1 MWSRRA
7 DSNRLPAD
15 YESAALP
22 SELRR
27 HSKKTTTLFMDQNQE
42 KISPGR
48 LIDIISVG
56 NGNID
61 CIGLSGSEQ
70 AYFVSRLYKAHRGT
84 VVVIVPST
92 KDAERYLEDLKFFLG
107 KDNPS
112 PVYFPPYNILPFQ
125 QLSYHSETAARRI
138 RSLYRLIVEDFPR
151 IVVTTIAALLQ
162 RIIPKQ
168 ELSDYVELIM
178 AGEEIHRDLLVEKLV
193 SGGYVPSAIAEEPG
207 DFCVR
212 GGILDVFSP
221 LYPDPLRIE
230 LYGDTVESLRFF
242 SAANQRT
249 IKNIQ
254 EAVILP
260 ARETVLK
267 VQCIDQIIGRIRG
280 QASRLDLPS
289 TKIRSLIDRVRHEGV
304 FPGIE
309 GLIPLIYP
317 ELHTFFDYASK
328 DALFILAE
336 PDELEKA
343 ANHTREQAA
352 DCFVSACNDSR
363 LCVEPER
370 LYLTW
375 SDAKKILEHK
385 KLLTVKPL
393 SVSKGFFDNGQPSR
407 AFNFTVK
414 DNMGISLTLKRPRE
428 KALFSPLADWINDQ
442 KESGCAT
449 LLVCKTGAQAD
460 RLKSLLLPYG
470 IHLKFIEFFSE
481 VKLGEHRV
489 YACMGQVSSG
499 FVWPA
504 ESLSIITDYE
514 IFGSTHRRRRK
525 QMQKVHTELLA
536 FEDLK
541 KGNLVVHIEHG
552 IGQYNGLVNLKLNG
566 SGNDFLLIVYKDGDK
581 LYVPVDRMSMVQKY
595 IGVDSIEP
603 VLDKMG
609 GKSWDRIKARVK
621 KSAEKI
627 AGELLKLYAE
637 RKIKHGHAFREVDAD
652 FFDFE
657 DGFPFEETS
666 DQLVAIEHVLD
677 DMKSPVP
684 MDRLVCG
691 DVGYGKTEVA
701 LRASLLA
708 VSDGKQVAVL
718 VPTTVLAEQ
727 HFSTFSDRFE
737 RYPVNVACLNRF
749 RSMHE
754 QRKIISD
761 LKSGKIDIVIGT
773 HRLLQKDV
781 AFKDLGLL
789 VLDEEQRFGVK
800 HKEKLKKIRSTM
812 DVLALTATPIP
823 RTLHLSLMGVRDI
836 SVISTPP
843 EHRKSIITYISE
855 MDDSVI
861 SEAILNELNRNG
873 QIFFVHNNIHSI
885 WAMAKHLQK
894 LVPQVRLDVAHGR
907 LDDDKLEQVML
918 GFMNKEIDL
927 LVCTSIIES
936 GLDISSANT
945 ILINRADRF
954 GLAQIYQLRGRVGR
968 LDEQAYAYLFIPS
981 ESTLSKDAKKR
992 LKVLM
997 EHSDL
1002 GSGFQIAMSDLQIRG
1017 GGTILGASQSGHI
1030 AAVGYDMFLKL
1041 MENSMAA
1048 VKGEKIR
1055 ERLEPEINMALP
1067 ASIPELYI
1075 QDIDQRLS
1083 VYRRLT
1089 KITEVDE
1096 IADFKIELVD
1106 RFGALPV
1113 EASNLL
1119 SKIVLRILAIKA
1131 GVKRLDLTESQ
1142 LSLCFSEAHQK
1153 NPAGI
1158 YDIIASG
1165 GRRFEFT
1172 GDHVLKAELSKTN
1185 RTGLMTQ
1192 AKNILKEITQHVND
1206 QEFI

>member
-1 MWSRRA
+1 
-7 DSNRLPAD
+7 
-15 YESAALP
+15 
-22 SELRR
+22 
-27 HSKKTTTLFMDQNQE
+27 MDQNQE
-42 KISPGR
+42 KISPER

-56 NGNID
+56 DHTVD
-61 CIGLSGSEQ
+61 CMGLSGSEQ
-70 AYFVSRLYKAHRGT
+70 AYFVSRLSMAHAES

-92 KDAERYLEDLKFFLG
+92 KDAEKYLEDLRFFLG
-107 KDNPS
+107 KNNPS

-138 RSLYRLIVEDFPR
+138 RSLYRLIVADVPQ
-151 IVVTTIAALLQ
+151 IVVTTAAALLQ
-162 RIIPKQ
+162 RIIPK
-168 ELSDYVELIM
+168 EDLSDYAELIM
-178 AGEEIHRDLLVEKLV
+178 TGEEIDRDLLVEKLV
-193 SGGYVPSAIAEEPG
+193 SGGYVRSAIAEEPG

-221 LYPDPLRIE
+221 LYSDPIRIE
-230 LYGDTVESLRFF
+230 LYGDTVESLRVF
-242 SAANQRT
+242 SAATQRT

-267 VQCIDQIIGRIRG
+267 AECIDQIIGRIRE
-280 QASRLDLPS
+280 QASRLDLPA
-289 TKIRSLIDRVRHEGV
+289 TKVRSLIDQVKNEGV
-304 FPGIE
+304 LPGVE
-309 GLIPLIYP
+309 GLMSLIYP
-317 ELHTFFDYASK
+317 DLHTLFDYTSK
-328 DALFILAE
+328 NTLFILTA
-336 PDELEKA
+336 PAELEKA
-343 ANHTREQAA
+343 ANQYQEQASN
-352 DCFVSACNDSR
+352 CFVSACNDSR

-375 SDAKKILEHK
+375 SDAKKIFTHK
-385 KLLTVKPL
+385 KLLTVKQLP
-393 SVSKGFFDNGQPSR
+393 VSKGVLDNGHHSR
-407 AFNFTVK
+407 AVNFTVK
-414 DNMGISLTLKRPRE
+414 DNMDIGLILKRRRE
-428 KALFSPLADWINDQ
+428 TALFSPLANWINDQ
-442 KESGCAT
+442 KQFGCAT
-449 LLVCKTGAQAD
+449 LLVCKTSTQAD

-470 IHLKFIEFFSE
+470 IHLKFIEFFQD
-481 VKLGEHRV
+481 VKLGEPHA
-489 YACMGQVSSG
+489 YACIGQISSG

-504 ESLSIITDYE
+504 EFLAIITDTE
-514 IFGSTHRRRRK
+514 IFGSTHRRRK
-525 QMQKVHTELLA
+525 KHIQKVQTELLA

-541 KGNLVVHIEHG
+541 KGDLVVHVEHG
-552 IGQYNGLVNLKLNG
+552 IGQYNGLVNLKLNA
-566 SGNDFLLIVYKDGDK
+566 SNNDFLLIVYKDDDK
-581 LYVPVDRMSMVQKY
+581 LYVPVDRMSMAQKY
-595 IGVDSIEP
+595 IGVDGIEP

-609 GKSWDRIKARVK
+609 GKSWNRIKARVK
-621 KSAEKI
+621 KSAERI

-637 RKIKHGHAFREVDAD
+637 RKIKHGHAFGQVDTD

-657 DGFPFEETS
+657 AGFPYEETS
-666 DQLVAIEHVLD
+666 DQLDAIEDVLD
-677 DMKSPVP
+677 DMKSSVP

-701 LRASLLA
+701 LRASLMA

-749 RSMHE
+749 RSMRE
-754 QRKIISD
+754 QRKIIGD

-823 RTLHLSLMGVRDI
+823 RTLHMSLMGIRDI

-855 MDDSVI
+855 IDDAVI
-861 SEAILNELNRNG
+861 SEAIRNELNRNG

-885 WAMAKHLQK
+885 WAMAKHLQE
-894 LVPQVRLDVAHGR
+894 LVPGVRLDVAHGR
-907 LDDDKLEQVML
+907 LDDDMLEQVML
-918 GFMNKEIDL
+918 DFMNKEIDL

-968 LDEQAYAYLFIPS
+968 LDEQAYAYLFIPN
-981 ESTLSKDAKKR
+981 ESTLSKDARKR

-1041 MENSMAA
+1041 MENSMAEL
-1048 VKGEKIR
+1048 KGEKIR
-1055 ERLEPEINMALP
+1055 EPLEPEVNIPLP
-1067 ASIPELYI
+1067 ASIPESYI

-1083 VYRRLT
+1083 AYRRLT
-1089 KITEVDE
+1089 QITELYE
-1096 IADFKIELVD
+1096 IADFKTEVVD

-1113 EASNLL
+1113 EVSNLL
-1119 SKIVLRILAIKA
+1119 LKIMLRVLAIKA
-1131 GVKRLDLTESQ
+1131 GVKRLDLRGSQ
-1142 LSLCFSEAHQK
+1142 LSLSFSEAHQK
-1153 NPAGI
+1153 NPARI
-1158 YDIIASG
+1158 HDIIVSG

-1172 GDHVLKAELSKTN
+1172 GDHVLTAELSKTN
-1185 RTGLMTQ
+1185 RADLLTQ
-1192 AKNILKEITQHVND
+1192 SKNILKEIMQHVND
-1206 QEFI
+1206 QEFM